1 MSDLRV
7 QGLKPVGAGQNAIA
21 SPALIQP
28 LSRGEASGTPR
39 GEGAGK
45 EKKLGLAAPD
55 SSVSGVGASG
65 GEDVGAVTEQINA
78 VMRTLNTRVTFEINR
93 ETGDVIIR
101 LIDTMTGQVLR
112 EIPPHEL
119 RAIAITLAE
128 LAGALVD
135 KKG

>member
-7 QGLKPVGAGQNAIA
+7 QGLKPVGAGQDVMA

-28 LSRGEASGTPR
+28 LSRGEASGAPR

-45 EKKLGLAAPD
+45 EKRPVPASD
-55 SSVSGVGASG
+55 SPASGVRGSG

-78 VMRTLNTRVTFEINR
+78 VMRMLNTRVTFEINR

-101 LIDTMTGQVLR
+101 LIDTMTGQVIR